1 MDSKIYIPYIPLKQ
15 ALYSD
20 KVDRLGDIWG
30 DKKRGDG
37 LSSEEWI
44 RNMENAHNSQSSRSI
59 DMYMSG
65 GYDASYLNKKY
76 GMLEYKDRHA
86 DNTKYEYY
94 EVSCP
99 ILNQR
104 KNPIQGMELIKC
116 RMENLMF
123 VLFIDIPTQSIESD
137 IESELRF
144 WVRDSMEINIHHE
157 IPENER
163 LKMLPTKDLKIKI
176 GDVEGTLVKCRVIDF
191 QKPFR
196 VALLV
201 ERITN

>member
-1 MDSKIYIPYIPLKQ
+1 MDSKIYIPYIPVKQ

-20 KVDRLGDIWG
+20 KVDRLGYIWG
-30 DKKRGDG
+30 DKKRGEG
-37 LSSEEWI
+37 LTSEEWI
-44 RNMENAHNSQSSRSI
+44 RNMESAHNAQSSRNI
-59 DMYMSG
+59 DMYLSG
-65 GYDASYLNKKY
+65 GYDVSYLNKKY
-76 GMLEYKDRHA
+76 GVLEYREQHA

-99 ILNQR
+99 ILNQV
-104 KNPIQGMELIKC
+104 KNPIQGFELIKC

-123 VLFIDIPTQSIESD
+123 VLFVDIPIQTIDSD

-163 LKMLPTKDLKIKI
+163 LKMLPTKDLKIKV
-176 GDVEGTLVKCRVIDF
+176 GDVDGTLVKCRVVDF

-196 VALLV
+196 IALLV
-201 ERITN
+201 EKIK